1 MTAAL
6 PKITIQDMI
15 LEYDRKNLEGI
26 NHAEKSGRINHEAAD
41 YLRSMYSDGMYWFRQ
56 VFYVLGECF
65 GAPKAAI
72 MEYDAVTGQTIDHTI
87 KISDI
92 NPMSAYMVHHR
103 LDADPMRNQFFT
115 ADDTSQKIDL
125 SVSSIVSVIVGA
137 QKKIERTLDKIT
149 GKYYD
154 DYVNNVISSVVEV
167 FEKNNSDIDIN
178 EVTLKIRETFYD
190 KYITNASETVLSVID
205 VPNES
210 VAVELVRTLDQVTK
224 PHLRLRDVWRV
235 KCLFDLVPQV
245 RTFIDRIHDVS
256 PNMII
261 AVKDKFFKT
270 DSPRNYRDA
279 KIILNIGNGVV
290 VPMEIICQ
298 VRTFFD
304 YEKGTHDIY
313 ERGRRDKNLTDESV
327 AHKIAIYHEDGVR
340 QYNAMIC
347 RCLDDLFERVGWN
360 ILYSNRSGESM
371 FDGFPKLSKP
381 PYPSRVV
388 DAILEKLDN
397 GVGNE
402 VFKIENAPRPLSIA
416 EEMEIFQW
424 MAKFVMISAVPY
436 MDWNWRVPGDN
447 QATKFF
453 NFIMNELSRYY

>member
-6 PKITIQDMI
+6 TKMTVQEMIQ
-15 LEYDRKNLEGI
+15 EYDRKNLAEI
-26 NHAEKSGRINHEAAD
+26 ETAEKSGRINKDAAD
-41 YLRSMYSDGMYWFRQ
+41 YLRSMYSDGMHWFRQ

-65 GAPKAAI
+65 GAPKAAV
-72 MEYDAVTGQTIDHTI
+72 MEYDAVTGQTIDRTI

-92 NPMSAYMVHHR
+92 NPMSAYMVNHR

-115 ADDTSQKIDL
+115 ADESSQKINL

-137 QKKIERTLDKIT
+137 QKKIDRTLEKIT

-154 DYVNNVISSVVEV
+154 DYVNNVIASVVEL
-167 FEKNNSDIDIN
+167 FEKNNSEVDIN
-178 EVTLKIRETFYD
+178 EVVLKIREKVYD
-190 KYITNASETVLSVID
+190 KFTTNASTEVLSMID
-205 VPNES
+205 IPNETS
-210 VAVELVRTLDQVTK
+210 AGELVRALDQVTK

-245 RTFIDRIHDVS
+245 RTFIDRIRDVS

-261 AVKDKFFKT
+261 AVKDKFFTT

-290 VPMEIICQ
+290 VPLEIICQ

-313 ERGRRDKNLTDESV
+313 ERARHDPKLTNEDINQKV
-327 AHKIAIYHEDGVR
+327 CAYHEDGVR
-340 QYNAMIC
+340 RYNQIIC
-347 RCLDDLFERVGWN
+347 YCLDDLFERVGWN
-360 ILYSNRSGESM
+360 ILYTNRSGESM

-381 PYPSRVV
+381 PYSQKIV

-416 EEMEIFQW
+416 EEM
-424 MAKFVMISAVPY
+424 
-436 MDWNWRVPGDN
+436 
-447 QATKFF
+447 
-453 NFIMNELSRYY
+453 